1 MGYGNINYA
10 FINGGENM
18 KCKHLPK
25 RILINSYR
33 KQQICRYCG
42 QRIEIR
48 GGKGTLFAG
57 LFGGAVYMS
66 FINRFVRH
74 YIEGWFQGWFPTMS
88 NPAVTIVTG
97 ILVFLSA
104 CLLVYLFIR
113 FVVKFDAIEEPLD
126 FK

>member
-1 MGYGNINYA
+1 
-10 FINGGENM
+10 
-18 KCKHLPK
+18 
-25 RILINSYR
+25 
-33 KQQICRYCG
+33 
-42 QRIEIR
+42 
-48 GGKGTLFAG
+48 
-57 LFGGAVYMS
+57 MS